1 MGVRNANHLAA
12 RLIGAFVLGW
22 ALLLS
27 PAAPFA
33 ADGPNLPSARYV
45 PPPVGTLVKYD
56 DRSYKVVRTEGY
68 LTVFQTRKGGLQ
80 SWLYAYALFGETAD
94 DLYVSS
100 RAPVSYDIDDKNK
113 RMLEAFWPLRV
124 GKSVSFEVEEFG
136 GGYAGAPQTWEI
148 TLRVTGTAIINLN
161 ATEYA
166 TFVIEERAR
175 SSGGMSFT
183 GRKWFHPA
191 SGLIVKV
198 HRRWVDT
205 PHLPPMDESIKVPNF
220 AAGEEENYALIEAI
234 FP

>member
-1 MGVRNANHLAA
+1 M
-12 RLIGAFVLGW
+12 LGW

-33 ADGPNLPSARYV
+33 ADGPNLVSARYV

-68 LTVFQTRKGGLQ
+68 LTVFETRKGGLQ

-124 GKSVSFEVEEFG
+124 GKSISFEVEEFG

-148 TLRVTGTAIINLN
+148 TLRVLMPFMACVSPPATAYPLVWAN
-161 ATEYA
+161 
-166 TFVIEERAR
+166 R
-175 SSGGMSFT
+175 SLILG
-183 GRKWFHPA
+183 PLA
-191 SGLIVKV
+191 SPVRGAHVL
-198 HRRWVDT
+198 
-205 PHLPPMDESIKVPNF
+205 
-220 AAGEEENYALIEAI
+220 AY
-234 FP
+234 